1 MNRHIPL
8 AFTRLDEPEMLRRAR
23 AFYERM
29 RTRRSVRH
37 FSPDPVPLEVI
48 EYAIRAASTAPS
60 GANKQPWSFC
70 IVRDP
75 TVKRQIRQA
84 AEREEYLNYHQRMSP
99 QWLQDLQPLGTDWHK
114 PFLEIAPYLIVVFKR
129 VYEIVDGEKRPNYY
143 VNESVGIACG
153 MLLAALHESGL
164 ATLTHTPSP
173 MRFLEK
179 ILHRPPNERAFLLIP
194 TGYPADDAQ
203 VPDIRK
209 KSFDEVCTIY

>member
-1 MNRHIPL
+1 
-8 AFTRLDEPEMLRRAR
+8 MLRRAR

>member
-8 AFTRLDEPEMLRRAR
+8 TFARLDEQEMIQRAR
-23 AFYERM
+23 AFYDKM

-37 FSPDPVPLEVI
+37 FSPEPVPLKVI
-48 EYAIRAASTAPS
+48 EYAIRAAATAPS

-75 TVKRQIRQA
+75 SIKGQIRRA

-99 QWLQDLQPLGTDWHK
+99 QWLEDLQPLGTDWHK

-129 VYEIVDGEKRPNYY
+129 LYEIVDGKKRPNYY

-179 ILHRPPNERAFLLIP
+179 ILRRPPNERAYLLIP
-194 TGYPADDAQ
+194 TGYPADDAL
-203 VPDIRK
+203 VPDLRK
-209 KSFDEVCTIY
+209 KSFEEVCAIY